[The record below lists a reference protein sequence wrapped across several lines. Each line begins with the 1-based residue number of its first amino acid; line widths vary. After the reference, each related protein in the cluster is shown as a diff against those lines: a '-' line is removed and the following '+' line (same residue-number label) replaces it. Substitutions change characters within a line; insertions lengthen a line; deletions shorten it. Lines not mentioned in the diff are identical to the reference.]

1 MENTRQISMRFM
13 VLYGIFFTA
22 WVFWAICGRQVSHA
36 VFRFFYSSSSEEAV
50 CETSIQFRYPEAFQ
64 KTLSRYPVFAKLYC
78 EEDSPAV
85 PGLAYTELEEY
96 GCNQMVPQGICIA
109 GEYMLISAYDNGA
122 RAGLI
127 RDESYVPQNSVIY
140 ILSCGRGEFLT
151 TLILPDVNHV
161 GGLAF
166 DGSRVWIAKS
176 STGTVSVISYERI
189 EAAAGSGQPSVSL
202 PGYDATISCGRTASF
217 VSFYD
222 NCLWVGTY
230 SSLGKGPGS
239 VTSFSVSEEEGLKL
253 LPRETYEIP
262 PYAQGIT
269 FLEQEGRSY
278 MALSASCGR
287 YLDSILYIYELPKEG
302 GSLAFRGGI
311 SLPPMSEELVSDQ
324 THTYVLFESGATCY
338 SRDYLGC
345 PYPVDRVC
353 GMENGQLLAG
363 AGL

>member
-109 GEYMLISAYDNGA
+109 GEYMLISAYDNGP

-189 EAAAGSGQPSVSL
+189 AADSPAFLCQGMTLRFPAAGQLPLLAFMTTVSGWEPTAVL
-202 PGYDATISCGRTASF
+202 GRT
-217 VSFYD
+217 
-222 NCLWVGTY
+222 
-230 SSLGKGPGS
+230 
-239 VTSFSVSEEEGLKL
+239 
-253 LPRETYEIP
+253 RE
-262 PYAQGIT
+262 A
-269 FLEQEGRSY
+269 
-278 MALSASCGR
+278 
-287 YLDSILYIYELPKEG
+287 
-302 GSLAFRGGI
+302 
-311 SLPPMSEELVSDQ
+311 LPPFPCQ
-324 THTYVLFESGATCY
+324 RRRG
-338 SRDYLGC
+338 
-345 PYPVDRVC
+345 
-353 GMENGQLLAG
+353 
-363 AGL
+363 